1 MNVLYY
7 SWFNQEKKPKKQIL
21 DISCH
26 LFFLV
31 RTQVILKKDDCTQIK
46 RYDDRKRQFPV
57 VYTDEYVRIHEYYDR
72 IRAVE
77 HPFGRDRITAVNH
90 RSYAA

>member
-1 MNVLYY
+1 MYCDTWHITY
-7 SWFNQEKKPKKQIL
+7 EFL
-21 DISCH
+21 D
-26 LFFLV
+26 F
-31 RTQVILKKDDCTQIK
+31 TPTQIK

-77 HPFGRDRITAVNH
+77 HPFGRDRITPVNR
-90 RSYAA
+90 RSYTA